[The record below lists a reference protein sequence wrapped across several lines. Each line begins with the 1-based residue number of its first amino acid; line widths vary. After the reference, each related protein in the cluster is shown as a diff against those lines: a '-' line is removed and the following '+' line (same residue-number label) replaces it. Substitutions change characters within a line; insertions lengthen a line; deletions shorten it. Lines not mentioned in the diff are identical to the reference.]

1 MACDSDGEGG
11 LRPAVNALP
20 DAAAGEREP
29 TEGRRWMWYWRR
41 ARLEQ
46 PQAKGGAATLF
57 SVCPSLRA
65 PTRGDE
71 VGGRPDRSGS
81 GTLAL
86 AEHRRGM
93 MAQGQDME
101 LACTRSSDEME
112 LTAAR
117 CAVPSMPTSNGVR
130 GRLLHEARARC
141 ADLEKS
147 GTVLHG
153 RCWQALGAVPC
164 PDWP

>member
-29 TEGRRWMWYWRR
+29 TEGWRCVWYWRM

-46 PQAKGGAATLF
+46 PHAKGGAAALF
-57 SVCPSLRA
+57 GVCPSLRA

-93 MAQGQDME
+93 MAQGQAWSS
-101 LACTRSSDEME
+101 LAPDQATRWSSRRR
-112 LTAAR
+112 AAQS
-117 CAVPSMPTSNGVR
+117 PWPTSNGVR

-153 RCWQALGAVPC
+153 RCWRALGAVPC